1 MKPARLFCFTFI
13 ALQLSGG
20 LLPLYASTPQAVQA
34 SPIATPTPAPVPE
47 STPQAPVAQ
56 QAPSQPQATTQQPV
70 AMPTPVQ
77 DATIATKPEDIK
89 IIPHRAEYTVELDR
103 TRIAASQGMDDIN
116 DVRGTLA
123 IQIADTGDGLAFEQ
137 HATIQVYYADGS
149 MEQSITT
156 VASWES
162 EDGQQYR
169 FNTRSLRNGVE
180 EITRGYA
187 MSQKGLIGSATFEE
201 PYEFRFDL
209 PIGTMFP
216 LTHLKHI
223 IFAAQH
229 GEHGLPG
236 KVVFDGS
243 NGIQEPVE
251 VNVVIGGAFDPK
263 INPSNK
269 PELLKVDKAWALQF
283 AVFPLGS
290 KTTEAD
296 FEMGQKVLPSG
307 IITAMAMD
315 LGQEGV
321 PTKLTL
327 SKVEILKS

>member
-13 ALQLSGG
+13 ALQLLGTP
-20 LLPLYASTPQAVQA
+20 LPLYASTPQASAQ
-34 SPIATPTPAPVPE
+34 ATPVATETPQTPSAQAPHQPHVTPPVVTPAP
-47 STPQAPVAQ
+47 APHTAV
-56 QAPSQPQATTQQPV
+56 
-70 AMPTPVQ
+70 
-77 DATIATKPEDIK
+77 ATKPEDIK

-103 TRIAASQGMDDIN
+103 TRIAANQGLDDIN
-116 DVRGTLA
+116 DVRGTLV

-229 GEHGLPG
+229 GEHGVPG

-263 INPSNK
+263 INLSNK
-269 PELLKVDKAWALQF
+269 PELLKVDKAFALQF